1 MQIPEDHLTYIPS
14 SQTPDTFAAPR
25 VPVAP
30 AWHTVVLIAAILLIS
45 AAGAMEFSGAAFSSV
60 NRMQTYAL
68 TAISEVCMLGW
79 VYFGLRLR
87 KVPFLSLLGDV
98 PRDLRSIA
106 TDLGIAMVFWMGSL
120 IVLGTVGIFWTVT
133 EASIKHHSLF
143 PGGKQLPTDQA
154 QQQALHTL
162 TQLAPTSGRE
172 VAAWVLLCIIA
183 GFAEETIFRGYLQ
196 RQFTAW
202 ARGGVVVGV
211 AFSAL
216 LFGTAHGYQGARNM
230 ILLAIFGVL
239 FSLLALFRRS
249 LRPGIFA
256 HSWHDL
262 FAGLVL
268 ALLKARHLL

>member
-1 MQIPEDHLTYIPS
+1 MQIPEDNLTYVPS
-14 SQTPDTFAAPR
+14 SQTPHTFAAPP

-30 AWHTVVLIAAILLIS
+30 AWHTAVLIAVILLIS
-45 AAGAMEFSGAAFSSV
+45 VAGAREFSGSASSSV

-87 KVPFLSLLGDV
+87 KVPFLSLLGEV
-98 PRDLRSIA
+98 PGNLRSIA
-106 TDLGIAMVFWMGSL
+106 RDLGIAVVFWMGSL
-120 IVLGTVGIFWTVT
+120 IVLGTIGIFWTVT
-133 EASIKHHSLF
+133 EASIHHHSLF
-143 PGGKQLPTDQA
+143 PAGKQLPADQT
-154 QQQALHTL
+154 QQQALHAL
-162 TQLAPTSGRE
+162 TQLAPTNGRE
-172 VAAWVLLCIIA
+172 VAAWVLLCLIA
-183 GFAEETIFRGYLQ
+183 GFAEESIFRGYLQ
-196 RQFTAW
+196 RQFIAW

-230 ILLAIFGVL
+230 ILLAIFGAL
-239 FSLLALFRRS
+239 FSLLSLFRRS

-268 ALLKARHLL
+268 ALLKARHML